1 MKKVKIYLI
10 LLFVCSSI
18 LGISQSTSKTYDIVF
33 EVKNFTHQKS
43 IPLIQEFCI
52 NLDGCKLTSYCEA
65 QGWVIFSIEEN
76 YYPSSNDP
84 LVLFKNAPFD
94 GILKSGVTRSTIE
107 NACKERLVPIDISKK
122 SIH

>member
-10 LLFVCSSI
+10 LLFICSSV
-18 LGISQSTSKTYDIVF
+18 LGISQPASKTYEIVF

-43 IPLIQEFCI
+43 IPLIHEFCI
-52 NLDGCKLTSYCEA
+52 NLDGCKLTAYCEA

-94 GILKSGVTRSTIE
+94 GVLKSGVTKSTIE